1 MNKFSNKLKKNY
13 FGPFSTHYSNFGDEK
28 IFPENPALLHTTSHG
43 VLAPCQTLE
52 KINNA
57 LPRKR
62 SDRRLFFLIQNVIE
76 LTNDYLIK
84 IAKFL

>member
-1 MNKFSNKLKKNY
+1 MNKFSNKLKKNC

-52 KINNA
+52 KINSA

-62 SDRRLFFLIQNVIE
+62 SDRRKDGQTAFFFNTKRHRIN
-76 LTNDYLIK
+76 
-84 IAKFL
+84 